1 MWFYQTALCIA
12 LHVGD
17 VLTARMLAYDV
28 GVMIDHQIMRD
39 GTLPLEL
46 ERPRK
51 IHYTCYAM
59 TAFFR
64 CGWAAVRKYILRQR
78 TLLQGAH
85 PHVYIHVWCA
95 YTNTRVHLGLRA

>member
-1 MWFYQTALCIA
+1 M
-12 LHVGD
+12 GD

-28 GVMIDHQIMRD
+28 GGMIDHQIMRD

-64 CGWAAVRKYILRQR
+64 CVGE
-78 TLLQGAH
+78 LQ
-85 PHVYIHVWCA
+85 CA
-95 YTNTRVHLGLRA
+95 SIFFETMHIVLKARIVMLTFMR